1 MLSLKEE
8 SMSTPELSGSW
19 TYRSFNPTYVTGGD
33 PEMEQKLIRADAGL
47 TVQHQTSPTTLEGAI
62 EWLGS
67 SPGGLNLEGK
77 VLEGELRGF
86 AIVGTG
92 RMGTYTWDWEY
103 RYHGHLLPSGAG
115 LLATVADRLILG
127 GSVFRAK
134 DHNHGNPPRSPAGEV
149 FPFIAVR
156 RQPVLPPPGQPFLT
170 SEFAGSWIY
179 RSFDFRNDP
188 RPVYKTAPQG
198 ENELILQEA
207 DFKLETPT
215 NWWTLRGKIEWPDR
229 FLDLQGE
236 VRLFDPPPTGEG
248 GEPVGFQIMGTGRPG
263 TATAGWEY
271 HYGGYLTRHWEDRVA
286 QRPALVGT
294 VIRVKPHG
302 EVAPA
307 VAPFIAV

>member
-1 MLSLKEE
+1 
-8 SMSTPELSGSW
+8 MSTPELAGSW
-19 TYRSFNPTYVTGGD
+19 TFRSFNPAYPAGGQSGPQRELD
-33 PEMEQKLIRADAGL
+33 LMRAEAEL
-47 TVQHQTSPTTLEGAI
+47 RLEHRTSPTTLEGTI
-62 EWLGS
+62 EW
-67 SPGGLNLEGK
+67 PTPDRPEGLVLEGN
-77 VLEGELRGF
+77 VLEGELRGLE
-86 AIVGTG
+86 IVGTG
-92 RMGTYTWDWEY
+92 RPGTGTAGWEY

-115 LLATVADRLILG
+115 LVAAVVDRPILG
-127 GSVFRAK
+127 GSVLRAK
-134 DHNHGNPPRSPAGEV
+134 AHNGSPPRSPAGEV
-149 FPFIAVR
+149 FSFIAVKQ
-156 RQPVLPPPGQPFLT
+156 QPVPPPPSQQFLT
-170 SEFAGSWIY
+170 SEFAGLWTY
-179 RSFDFRNDP
+179 RSFLNDP
-188 RPVYKTAPQG
+188 TPVYKTAPQG

-307 VAPFIAV
+307 VAPFIAVKQ